1 MIMTNLDMNKC
12 YVGLD
17 EVDKVYLGSEQVYP
31 TAGPSG
37 YASMYLTVEIISAST
52 ATNTKR
58 FPISNSGLSYSVNDG
73 PWTQAPSTATIN
85 SPLLLTVYPG
95 DIIRFKGIGA
105 GKSAFQNSSGNIPL
119 YDVYGNILS
128 LEYGDNFV
136 GQTGFTTNYRP
147 FYSAFRI
154 NSSSSSIGGVRSA
167 EHLVLPP
174 IVVEDCYRSCFHG
187 NHHMEVGPE
196 LPAKTPAVG
205 CYFYMFGDCYSLTAS
220 PVIQLE
226 SLASGSC
233 CRMLQYCS
241 GLTEITCLAQSGIDQ
256 DDSTTNW
263 VLQRAGSPL
272 GQGTFYKHPNA
283 TWPSGDNGVPHG
295 WTVQNYVEPN
305 NS

>member
-1 MIMTNLDMNKC
+1 MTNLEINKC

-17 EVDKVYLGSEQVYP
+17 QVDKVYLGSEQVYP
-31 TAGPSG
+31 TGPTG

-73 PWTQAPSTATIN
+73 PWTQAPSTATTSN
-85 SPLLLTVYPG
+85 PLWLTVSPG

-105 GKSAFQNSSGNIPL
+105 GKSAFQCSNQNIPL

-147 FYSAFRI
+147 FYSAFR
-154 NSSSSSIGGVRSA
+154 NNGYRNASVGGVRSA

-187 NHHMEVGPE
+187 NHLMEVGPE

-205 CYFYMFGDCYSLTAS
+205 CYFFMFGDCFSLTSS

-233 CRMLQYCS
+233 YQMLQYCS

-256 DDSTTNW
+256 YDSTTNW
-263 VLQRAGSPL
+263 VQQVAST
-272 GQGTFYKHPNA
+272 GTFYKHPNA
-283 TWPSGDNGVPHG
+283 TWPSGNNGVPNR
-295 WTVQNYVEPN
+295 WTVQDYVEPN